1 MSRVPRHSVAR
12 LLPRDPLRRA
22 RLAIGLVFLVNG
34 AVFGSWAP
42 QIPFVQER
50 LAIGPAV
57 LGAALLAMAVG
68 ALAAMLLAGG
78 AIARFGSAPVTR
90 ATGLALCL
98 ALPLVVL
105 APDLPLLVAALAFM
119 GAANG
124 MMDVA
129 MNAHGVAVET
139 RLQQPIMSSLHG
151 MFSLGGLIG
160 AGLGA
165 LALGI
170 VPPWAHAV
178 AAGTLLALLA
188 LAAMRRL
195 LPGRIDVGDAGPHFV
210 LPSRAALGFGA
221 LAFLAMMSEGA
232 ALDWSAAW
240 LRGELGAGP
249 TLAGLAFAAFSAAMA
264 IGRFSGDRLRRRMGA
279 EALVRG
285 SALLA
290 AAGLAFAVLLATPLA
305 AILGFA
311 CAGLGLS
318 NAVPVMFGAAA
329 RLPGLPPGA
338 GIAATASVGYLGF
351 LVGPPLIGLAA
362 QVTSL
367 GAALWLLVLACGLVA
382 AFASLVRIADQRP
395 RASTDTGRPPLPRSA
410 DSG

>member
-1 MSRVPRHSVAR
+1 M
-12 LLPRDPLRRA
+12 
-22 RLAIGLVFLVNG
+22 FLVNG

-42 QIPFVQER
+42 QIPLVQER
-50 LAIGPAV
+50 LGLGPAV

-68 ALAAMLLAGG
+68 ALCAMLLAGG

-90 ATGLALCL
+90 VTGLSLCL

-124 MMDVA
+124 TMDVA

-160 AGLGA
+160 AALGA
-165 LALGI
+165 LALGYL
-170 VPPWAHAV
+170 PPWVHAI
-178 AAGTLLALLA
+178 AAGTVLTLVAIG
-188 LAAMRRL
+188 AMRWL
-195 LPGRIDVGDAGPHFV
+195 LPGRVDVGDAGPHFV
-210 LPSRAALGFGA
+210 LPSRAAVGFGL

-240 LRGELGAGP
+240 LRGDLGASP

-264 IGRFSGDRLRRRMGA
+264 VGRFGGDRLRRRLGA
-279 EALVRG
+279 ASLVRG

-290 AAGLAFAVLLATPLA
+290 AAGIAFAVLLATPIA
-305 AILGFA
+305 AIVGFA

-318 NAVPVMFGAAA
+318 NAVPVMFGAAG
-329 RLPGLPPGA
+329 RLPGMQPGA
-338 GIAATASVGYLGF
+338 GIAATASIGYLGF
-351 LVGPPLIGLAA
+351 LVGPPMIGFAA
-362 QVTSL
+362 QATSL
-367 GAALWLLVLACGLVA
+367 GTALWLLVIACGLVA
-382 AFASLVRIADQRP
+382 TFASLVRIADDEP
-395 RASTDTGRPPLPRSA
+395 VLSGSEADRSV
-410 DSG
+410 